1 VGIVK
6 GSPDVIK
13 IGFEKD
19 LTKALSGAARVLLEG
34 GLVAFP
40 TESFYGLAVDATREK
55 AIERLFEIKGRDFDQ
70 PILVLIPQK
79 KIPPDWVRHIPP
91 VAGQL
96 IKKYWPGGLTLV
108 FEAGPSVSHLL
119 TSNTGKIGIRCSG
132 HPLARALARSAGVPI
147 TGTSANISGKSPCRS
162 ADEVVEALGGRV
174 DLVLDGG
181 KTEGTIGSTILDVTV
196 DPPLILRRG
205 LVEPDF

>member
-1 VGIVK
+1 
-6 GSPDVIK
+6 
-13 IGFEKD
+13 
-19 LTKALSGAARVLLEG
+19 
-34 GLVAFP
+34 
-40 TESFYGLAVDATREK
+40 
-55 AIERLFEIKGRDFDQ
+55 
-70 PILVLIPQK
+70 
-79 KIPPDWVRHIPP
+79 
-91 VAGQL
+91 
-96 IKKYWPGGLTLV
+96 
-108 FEAGPSVSHLL
+108 
-119 TSNTGKIGIRCSG
+119 
-132 HPLARALARSAGVPI
+132 VPI